1 MTTTNPEHQP
11 RPTKLPKGP
20 PAPFVIISHRLRVL
34 FTALNYSSISDVL
47 SSISALLE
55 DLNRAYRELTAVR
68 DATEFPLDL
77 GVIRHKH
84 LDIRFQLIEYSVK
97 NAKNPN
103 ALSRTQPFPEW
114 ARLGYPLVP
123 RSKPITSHLSALGE
137 NLNPAQR
144 IRVEGFDHMTTA
156 GARQKR
162 PRGVD
167 VARLQEERERIVAR
181 PNQSQGQVPEPQ
193 CPSRTSDASV

>member
-11 RPTKLPKGP
+11 RPTKLPKEP
-20 PAPFVIISHRLRVL
+20 PAPFVIIPHRLRVL

-77 GVIRHKH
+77 CVIRHKH

-114 ARLGYPLVP
+114 AWLGYPLVP
-123 RSKPITSHLSALGE
+123 RSKPSPCMLLDMLGSYKNMFSAKC
-137 NLNPAQR
+137 
-144 IRVEGFDHMTTA
+144 D
-156 GARQKR
+156 KCR
-162 PRGVD
+162 PRMLLLPCCEY
-167 VARLQEERERIVAR
+167 RRR
-181 PNQSQGQVPEPQ
+181 
-193 CPSRTSDASV
+193 